1 MTVKWAS
8 ESFGVTLKMYAK
20 VRTFA
25 TSGVGQGSMQTR
37 WGILGA
43 ANIAVERVIPAM
55 AEIASAAAH
64 AIGSRDTRERQKM
77 LLEGSASLSPTAV
90 TMTCSEI
97 PPSMPSIFLFR
108 TTFMSNGQSGP
119 SRQANTCCARSRCAS
134 RRRMLA
140 SFSTHSVEP
149 GRLVEEGLAY
159 RNHPQWERIRQ
170 IVESEALGRPLAVQ
184 GTIAKRFLDPA
195 DIRNKPALGGGAAY
209 DLGIYVISACNLVFR
224 DAPLRVIGAIDKD
237 PEFGIDR
244 LTTALLD
251 YGQAHATFT
260 AASQAGTSAWAT
272 HQQFSILFSHGWL
285 RATFPYAQAK
295 PVESWLETGDESS
308 VGANPTTRELFPPVN
323 QYALQIDRFSRLVQG
338 EPVRSWS
345 LDDTLLSITI
355 IEGLFRSAEEE
366 SWVEINRINGNSH
379 PTGC

>member
-8 ESFGVTLKMYAK
+8 ESFGVTLEMYAK
-20 VRTFA
+20 VRSFA
-25 TSGVGQGSMQTR
+25 TSGGGSRLMQTR

-55 AEIASAAAH
+55 AEIGSAQAY
-64 AIGSRDTRERQKM
+64 AIGSRE
-77 LLEGSASLSPTAV
+77 
-90 TMTCSEI
+90 
-97 PPSMPSIFLFR
+97 
-108 TTFMSNGQSGP
+108 QSK
-119 SRQANTCCARSRCAS
+119 AEDVARSLGIPVAYGSYDDVLRDPAVDAVYIPLPNDLHVEWTIRALEAGKHVLCEKPLCLTSEDARVILDAQ
-134 RRRMLA
+134 RR
-140 SFSTHSVEP
+140 SGKV
-149 GRLVEEGLAY
+149 VEEGLAY

-170 IVESEALGRPLAVQ
+170 IVEGEALGRPVAVQ

-209 DLGIYVISACNLVFR
+209 DLGIYVISACSLVFR

-260 AASQAGTSAWAT
+260 AASQAGTAAWAT

-295 PVESWLETGDESS
+295 PVESWLELGDESS

-323 QYALQIDRFSRLVQG
+323 QYALQVDRFSRLVQG
-338 EPVRSWS
+338 ELVRSWS
-345 LDDTLLSITI
+345 LEETLLSIAV
-355 IEGLFRSAEEE
+355 IEGLFRSAREG
-366 SWVEINRINGNSH
+366 SWVETGRISGNSH

>member
-8 ESFGVTLKMYAK
+8 ESFGVTLEMYAK
-20 VRTFA
+20 VRSFA
-25 TSGVGQGSMQTR
+25 TSGGGSGLMQTR

-55 AEIASAAAH
+55 AEIGSAQAY
-64 AIGSRDTRERQKM
+64 AIGSREQSKAEDVARRLGIPVAYGSYDDVLRDPAVDAVYIPLPNDLHVEWTLRA
-77 LLEGSASLSPTAV
+77 LEARKHVLCEKPLCLTSDDARVILDAQH
-90 TMTCSEI
+90 
-97 PPSMPSIFLFR
+97 R
-108 TTFMSNGQSGP
+108 SGK
-119 SRQANTCCARSRCAS
+119 
-134 RRRMLA
+134 
-140 SFSTHSVEP
+140 V
-149 GRLVEEGLAY
+149 VEEGLAY

-170 IVESEALGRPLAVQ
+170 IVESGALGRPLAVQ

-209 DLGIYVISACNLVFR
+209 DLGIYVISACRLVFR

-260 AASQAGTSAWAT
+260 AASQAGTAAWAT

-295 PVESWLETGDESS
+295 PVESWLELGDESS

-323 QYALQIDRFSRLVQG
+323 QYALQVDRFSRLVQG

-345 LDDTLLSITI
+345 LEDTLLSITV
-355 IEGLFRSAEEE
+355 IEGLFRSARED
-366 SWVEINRINGNSH
+366 SWVRLAG
-379 PTGC
+379 